1 MKLSISNIGWKAEAD
16 DFVYDAMK
24 TLGFTGLEIAPT
36 RIFPISPYDK
46 CSEASLW
53 ASSLGFVIPSMQS
66 IWNGRTEQ
74 LFGSDE
80 ERKYL
85 LEYTKKAVDFASAI
99 GCKNLVFGCPRNRS
113 IPSEG
118 NPSVAVDFFRTIG
131 DYAALHGT
139 VIGMEANPPIY
150 NTNFIN
156 TTQSALDLIEDVG
169 SPGFLLNLD
178 VGTMVENSE
187 NVDVLDGRA
196 HLVNH
201 VHISE
206 PGLKLIQKRTLHRE
220 LSDYLKSMDYDG
232 YISIEVGTQEDA
244 GKLVDSMEYVRDVFN
259 AE

>member
-16 DFVYDAMK
+16 DFVYAAMK

-36 RIFPISPYDK
+36 RIFPVSPYDK

-53 ASSLGFVIPSMQS
+53 VSSLGFVIPSMQS
-66 IWNGRTEQ
+66 IWNGRAEQ

-99 GCKNLVFGCPRNRS
+99 GCKNLVFGCPRNRN

-118 NPSVAVDFFRTIG
+118 NSSVAVDFFRTIG
-131 DYAALHGT
+131 EYAALHGT

-156 TTQSALDLIEDVG
+156 TTKSALDLIETVG

-196 HLVNH
+196 HLINH